1 MKIISKGHS
10 FYHINQEAGQ
20 APKKPKGDDIA
31 RATITINSNT
41 RHINRKTKKG
51 LLKQVNFSIDISEL
65 YLKGDKFQDGNLR
78 KTFLAWANITSDTF
92 ILNIVHQVL
101 KLRFTGDILTNVPF
115 EYKWSQLEQ
124 SIIDEEVCKLIRKE
138 GIITTY
144 VQEGE
149 FL

>member
-78 KTFLAWANITSDTF
+78 KNISCLGKHY
-92 ILNIVHQVL
+92 IRYIH
-101 KLRFTGDILTNVPF
+101 F
-115 EYKWSQLEQ
+115 EYCTSSSKAAFY
-124 SIIDEEVCKLIRKE
+124 RRH
-138 GIITTY
+138 TY
-144 VQEGE
+144 
-149 FL
+149 